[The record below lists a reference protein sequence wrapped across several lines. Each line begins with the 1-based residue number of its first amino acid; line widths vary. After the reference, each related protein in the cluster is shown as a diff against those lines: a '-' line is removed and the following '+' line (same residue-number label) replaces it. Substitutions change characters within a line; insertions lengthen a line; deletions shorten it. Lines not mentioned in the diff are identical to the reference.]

1 MAISDTLKADITT
14 RLLRDIGSTVGSGHH
29 HAVQQSVEGAPTF
42 ITDPAHFTQWVVDDV
57 QQMLHDTFVDT
68 TWPQCPR
75 HLRHPLWLR
84 VHNDEP
90 TWYCDSENTPI
101 AKLGEL

>member
-14 RLLRDIGSTVGSGHH
+14 RLLQDLEATVGPDHQW
-29 HAVQQSVEGAPTF
+29 AVEGTVERALTF
-42 ITDPAHFTQWVVDDV
+42 IADPAHFTQWVVDDV
-57 QQMLHDTFVDT
+57 QQILHDTFVDT

-84 VHNDEP
+84 LHNDEP
-90 TWYCDSENTPI
+90 VWFCDSDNMPV